1 MSNEV
6 EELRTRAQWYRDFA
20 QLGTPDE
27 RVWRFQMADYFDRMA
42 DGAEKRGPGSD
53 DQGLRAE

>member
-27 RVWRFQMADYFDRMA
+27 RVWRFQMADYFDRLA
-42 DGAEKRGPGSD
+42 ETLEKRGTEPENKSPYI
-53 DQGLRAE
+53 